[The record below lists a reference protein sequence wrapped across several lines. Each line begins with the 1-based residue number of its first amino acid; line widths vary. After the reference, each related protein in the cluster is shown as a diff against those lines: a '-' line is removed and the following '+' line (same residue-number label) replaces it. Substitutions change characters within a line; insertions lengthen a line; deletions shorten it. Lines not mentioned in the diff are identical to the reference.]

1 MFFRVRDQFQRTRF
15 NLLCHD
21 ILRTPPLR
29 MRDADVTFVSQVSHR
44 DVLMYL
50 IAIKSVYRF
59 FDAGRIVVLDD
70 GSLTNKDRVLL
81 TYHLPSIR
89 VVTFGQVPIANT
101 PRGGCWERLLLISS
115 LVRHSYVIQ
124 VDSDSLTLHEI
135 PEVLHCVGQNWNF
148 TLLGAGSFPA
158 VESMRDAC
166 SRATRNGQSNT
177 EPQGVSERSLDRF
190 PDCYRLTYVRGS
202 AAFSGFARNS
212 FGSPDVE
219 YFSKNMEA
227 ICGPDKWHEWGSEQ
241 VASNLVVANSAKVY
255 VLQHPK
261 YTSYFA
267 LPGVDYSRSSFVHFI
282 GIHRFRK
289 GCYSKLARQ
298 TIRGLTSAARNR
310 AGFDPY
316 ALGRPD
322 PDLGK

>member
-1 MFFRVRDQFQRTRF
+1 
-15 NLLCHD
+15 
-21 ILRTPPLR
+21 
-29 MRDADVTFVSQVSHR
+29 MRDADLTFVSQVSHR
-44 DVLMYL
+44 DILMYL

-70 GSLTNKDRVLL
+70 GSLTDEDRVLL
-81 TYHLPSIR
+81 THHLPSIR
-89 VVTFGQVPIANT
+89 VVTFGQVHTART

-124 VDSDSLTLHEI
+124 VDSDSLTLQEVS
-135 PEVLHCVGQNWNF
+135 EVLDCVSQNWNF

-158 VESMRDAC
+158 IESMRDAC
-166 SRATRNGQSNT
+166 NRARRNGQSNT
-177 EPQGVSERSLDRF
+177 EPQGISERSLDRF
-190 PDCYRLTYVRGS
+190 PECHKLKYVRGS
-202 AAFSGFARNS
+202 AAFSGFARDS
-212 FGSPDVE
+212 FGSADVE

-227 ICGPDKWHEWGSEQ
+227 ICGPHKWREWGSEQ
-241 VASNLVVANSAKVY
+241 VTSNLVIANSAQVC

-267 LPGVDYSRSSFVHFI
+267 LPDVNYSRSSFVHFI

-298 TIRGLTSAARNR
+298 TIRGLTSKACNR

-316 ALGRPD
+316 TQEHSD
-322 PDLGK
+322 TGK